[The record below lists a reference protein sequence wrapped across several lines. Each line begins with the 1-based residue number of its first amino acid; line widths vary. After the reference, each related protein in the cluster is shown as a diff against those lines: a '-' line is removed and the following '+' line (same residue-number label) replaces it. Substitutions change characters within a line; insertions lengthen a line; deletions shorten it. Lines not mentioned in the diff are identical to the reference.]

1 MSGWGQDHQAWG
13 QGTMA
18 ISREKDE
25 GAIVSSTLEN
35 GGIEKMAPV
44 HLAVR

>member
-1 MSGWGQDHQAWG
+1 MGSGSSGMG
-13 QGTMA
+13 SGTMA